1 MDYCSS
7 CRRTLNGALVCPG
20 CGAYAPDIAPPAHR
34 PDGAVASA
42 ATTVETW
49 FPDEAVPVGSGVSEA
64 ATDGTEATADASG
77 SASSDGFEGASATG
91 QGRAARRRQL
101 ARWKKHRRRAVA
113 ATAVAIVGGAL
124 TVAVLPTSRPSTSH
138 THAGS
143 PPEPVNTSTSTP
155 RTANTDSST
164 EQPDTRGSRHP
175 GTRPPVTTNRQQNTA
190 DATTPSATTNRQ
202 PKAAATAQ
210 PQAPLSAKPDTKPES
225 AKGTAVDSPDTTSD
239 APAAPPVPAPETTAP
254 PASTERPDDADTP
267 LADLFPSTPTTEP
280 TSSAHVCLI
289 GVCVG

>member
-42 ATTVETW
+42 ATRVETW
-49 FPDEAVPVGSGVSEA
+49 FPEEAAPVGSAS
-64 ATDGTEATADASG
+64 SG

-91 QGRAARRRQL
+91 EGRAARRRQL

-113 ATAVAIVGGAL
+113 ATAVAMVGGAL
-124 TVAVLPTSRPSTSH
+124 TVAALPTTRPSSSH

-164 EQPDTRGSRHP
+164 EQPDTWGSRHP
-175 GTRPPVTTNRQQNTA
+175 GTRPPVTTNKQQNTA
-190 DATTPSATTNRQ
+190 DAPAATTTNRQ
-202 PKAAATAQ
+202 PKTAATAR
-210 PQAPLSAKPDTKPES
+210 PSAPLSAKPDTTPES
-225 AKGTAVDSPDTTSD
+225 AKGTAVDDNTDTNAD
-239 APAAPPVPAPETTAP
+239 APAAAPVPVPTPETTAP
-254 PASTERPDDADTP
+254 PASTERPGDAETP
-267 LADLFPSTPTTEP
+267 LADLFPSTPAAEP
-280 TSSAHVCLI
+280 TSPVQICLI

>member
-20 CGAYAPDIAPPAHR
+20 CGAYAPDIAPPVHR

-42 ATTVETW
+42 ETTAETW
-49 FPDEAVPVGSGVSEA
+49 FPEEAAPVGSGASA
-64 ATDGTEATADASG
+64 DATDTTDATADASG

-113 ATAVAIVGGAL
+113 ATAVAMIGGAL
-124 TVAVLPTSRPSTSH
+124 TVAALPTTRPSTSH
-138 THAGS
+138 TQAGS

-175 GTRPPVTTNRQQNTA
+175 GTRPPVTTNKQQDTA
-190 DATTPSATTNRQ
+190 DEPAATTNRQ
-202 PKAAATAQ
+202 PKTAATAR
-210 PQAPLSAKPDTKPES
+210 PSAPLSAKPDTTPES
-225 AKGTAVDSPDTTSD
+225 AKGTATDNTNAD
-239 APAAPPVPAPETTAP
+239 APAAAPVPAPETTAP
-254 PASTERPDDADTP
+254 PASTERPGDAETP
-267 LADLFPSTPTTEP
+267 LADLFPGTPEAEP
-280 TSSAHVCLI
+280 TSPVQVCLI